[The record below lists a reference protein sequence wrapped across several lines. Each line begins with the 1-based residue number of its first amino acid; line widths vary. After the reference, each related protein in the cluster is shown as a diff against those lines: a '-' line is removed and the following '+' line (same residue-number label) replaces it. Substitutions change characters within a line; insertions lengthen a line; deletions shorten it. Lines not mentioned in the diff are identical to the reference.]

1 MTGTARS
8 RRRWRPF
15 VALALGVG
23 VVATGTAVANADT
36 TPPPPLSLVTTA
48 TEVTLTRYVYEFGSF
63 FLDPN
68 TGVYLIA
75 GKDPFEI
82 EVKRKSYADPIVAQ
96 QVTTRNGRK
105 TKVPLPAG
113 MVTDF
118 GGLKDFTTLTMTDA
132 NGTDVVSGS
141 QDFCPNTYETARAR
155 PDAPDTTPYPADC
168 FNGNP
173 FQLGNVW
180 GIQSGWTAAIAPREL
195 EDLPD
200 GTYQASIDI
209 AQKYRDHFK
218 ITGAGTNLTITIESI
233 YEGALSTA
241 ERARGEAKVKAAQA
255 AKAAQDAQP
264 AAAGA
269 AAGAGH
275 DHAHLTE
282 GDATQQASAY
292 SPDLRPAARRPE
304 TARSS
309 AALPKGPRPDL
320 RSLPAWGI
328 GLVDGADLGDVPGR
342 KYIVFGA
349 TVWNAGT
356 SPLVVDGF
364 RRTGTDLMD
373 AYQYFYDAKGKQ
385 VGSTNAGTMEWDKRE
400 GHLHWHFTDFAQYSL
415 LTADKKE
422 AVRSGKEAFCL
433 VNTDAVDYT
442 IPNAKVRPSNT
453 DLSSSCGAN
462 TAVAV
467 REVLDIGNGD
477 TYTQFLPG
485 QSFDVTDLPNGTYYI
500 EVKAN
505 PSDRLAE
512 LSTTNN
518 TSLREVILSGS
529 GDDRKLLV
537 PAVHGLDGPTG

>member
-1 MTGTARS
+1 MTRTARS

-15 VALALGVG
+15 VALALGAA
-23 VVATGTAVANADT
+23 VVATGSAVAKADT
-36 TPPPPLSLVTTA
+36 TPPPPLSLVTT
-48 TEVTLTRYVYEFGSF
+48 TTNVTLTRYVYEFGSF

-68 TGVYLIA
+68 IGVFLMA

-82 EVKRKSYADPIVAQ
+82 EVTRKSYADPIVAQ
-96 QVTTRNGRK
+96 QVTTRNGKK

-118 GGLKDFTTLTMTDA
+118 GGLKDFTRLTMTDA
-132 NGTDVVSGS
+132 DGTAVVSGN
-141 QDFCPNTYETARAR
+141 QDFCPNTYESARAR
-155 PDAPDTTPYPADC
+155 PDAPDTTPYPTDC

-173 FQLGNVW
+173 FQIGNVW

-195 EDLPD
+195 EELPD
-200 GTYQASIDI
+200 GTYQASVDI
-209 AQKYRDHFK
+209 NQRYRDYFK
-218 ITGAGTNLTITIESI
+218 IAGAGTNLTITIESV
-233 YEGALSTA
+233 YEGALSA
-241 ERARGEAKVKAAQA
+241 ADRVRAEAKVKAAQ
-255 AKAAQDAQP
+255 P
-264 AAAGA
+264 AA

-275 DHAHLTE
+275 DHHTE
-282 GDATQQASAY
+282 GDASLQASAY

-304 TARSS
+304 TVRSQ

-328 GLVDGADLGDVPGR
+328 SLADGADLGDVPGR

-415 LTADKKE
+415 LKADQQE

-453 DLSSSCGAN
+453 DLSSSCGTN
-462 TAVAV
+462 TAVAI

-512 LSTTNN
+512 LSTANN

-529 GDDRKLLV
+529 GDDRKLHV

>member
-1 MTGTARS
+1 MTSTARS

-15 VALALGVG
+15 VALALGAG
-23 VVATGTAVANADT
+23 LVATGTAVASADT

-48 TEVTLTRYVYEFGSF
+48 TDVTLTRYVYEFGSF
-63 FLDPN
+63 FLDPSI
-68 TGVYLIA
+68 GMYLVA

-96 QVTTRNGRK
+96 QVI
-105 TKVPLPAG
+105 TKSGKKSKVTLPAG

-118 GGLKDFTTLTMTDA
+118 GGLKDFTNITMTDA
-132 NGTDVVSGS
+132 DGATVVSGS
-141 QDFCPNTYETARAR
+141 QDFCPNTYESSRAR
-155 PDAPDTTPYPADC
+155 PEAPDTTPYPMDC

-173 FQLGNVW
+173 FQIGNVW
-180 GIQSGWTAAIAPREL
+180 GIQSGWTAAIAPTEL
-195 EDLPD
+195 EGLPD
-200 GTYQASIDI
+200 GTYQASVDI
-209 AQKYRDHFK
+209 APRYRDYFK
-218 ITGAGTNLTITIESI
+218 IAGAGTNLTITITSI
-233 YEGALSTA
+233 VEGALSTA
-241 ERARGEAKVKAAQA
+241 DRARAKAKIEAAQ
-255 AKAAQDAQP
+255 P
-264 AAAGA
+264 
-269 AAGAGH
+269 AGAGH
-275 DHAHLTE
+275 DHLTE
-282 GDATQQASAY
+282 GDAAQQVSAY
-292 SPDLRPAARRPE
+292 SPDLRPAARIPE
-304 TARSS
+304 TVSS
-309 AALPKGPRPDL
+309 RAALPKGPRPDL

-328 GLVDGADLGDVPGR
+328 SLVDGAELGGTPDR

-385 VGSTNAGTMEWDKRE
+385 VGSANAGTMEWDKRE
-400 GHLHWHFTDFAQYSL
+400 GHLHWHFTDFAQYNL
-415 LTADKKE
+415 LTADQTE

-442 IPNAKVRPSNT
+442 IANAKVRPTNT

-518 TSLREVILSGS
+518 TSLRKVILSGS
-529 GDDRKLLV
+529 GDDRKLEV